1 MTRRPLEWAQSS
13 AVLVLAVYSEAE
25 ILYIGL
31 RGYQQPVIKVS
42 IRFRRD
48 RMQYDRELIEDL
60 REIAILY
67 HASSLLSYKL
77 QEVLDRHIPH
87 LGETCMERGCVD
99 YTLA

>member
-1 MTRRPLEWAQSS
+1 MQRVPTPYKGGA
-13 AVLVLAVYSEAE
+13 
-25 ILYIGL
+25 
-31 RGYQQPVIKVS
+31 
-42 IRFRRD
+42 
-48 RMQYDRELIEDL
+48 MQYDRELIEDL

-87 LGETCMERGCVD
+87 LSETCMERGCVD

>member
-1 MTRRPLEWAQSS
+1 LLITVLSRVGKADAVKAEPSVNARRLTSQMQRVPTFHKGGA
-13 AVLVLAVYSEAE
+13 
-25 ILYIGL
+25 
-31 RGYQQPVIKVS
+31 
-42 IRFRRD
+42 
-48 RMQYDRELIEDL
+48 MQYDRELIEDL

>member
-1 MTRRPLEWAQSS
+1 MGFALD
-13 AVLVLAVYSEAE
+13 
-25 ILYIGL
+25 G
-31 RGYQQPVIKVS
+31 GYQQPVIKVS

-48 RMQYDRELIEDL
+48 RMQYDKDLIEDL

>member
-1 MTRRPLEWAQSS
+1 ML
-13 AVLVLAVYSEAE
+13 VLVVIVKSEMALLE
-25 ILYIGL
+25 GCE
-31 RGYQQPVIKVS
+31 YQQPVIKVS
-42 IRFRRD
+42 LRFWRD

>member
-1 MTRRPLEWAQSS
+1 
-13 AVLVLAVYSEAE
+13 
-25 ILYIGL
+25 
-31 RGYQQPVIKVS
+31 
-42 IRFRRD
+42 
-48 RMQYDRELIEDL
+48 MQYDKDLIEDL

-77 QEVLDRHIPH
+77 QEVLDRHIPN

>member
-1 MTRRPLEWAQSS
+1 
-13 AVLVLAVYSEAE
+13 
-25 ILYIGL
+25 
-31 RGYQQPVIKVS
+31 
-42 IRFRRD
+42 
-48 RMQYDRELIEDL
+48 MQYDKELIEEL
-60 REIAILY
+60 REVAILY

>member
-1 MTRRPLEWAQSS
+1 MRIIYESGVALKAS
-13 AVLVLAVYSEAE
+13 AAFSLQPCWLQRQLQIGSLVDTAC
-25 ILYIGL
+25 
-31 RGYQQPVIKVS
+31 QQLGGA
-42 IRFRRD
+42 
-48 RMQYDRELIEDL
+48 MQYNRELIEDL

>member
-1 MTRRPLEWAQSS
+1 
-13 AVLVLAVYSEAE
+13 
-25 ILYIGL
+25 
-31 RGYQQPVIKVS
+31 
-42 IRFRRD
+42 
-48 RMQYDRELIEDL
+48 MQYNKDLIEDL

-77 QEVLDRHIPH
+77 QEVLDRHIPY

>member
-1 MTRRPLEWAQSS
+1 VVIHVGTCGDIVKRNGFCLGRRE
-13 AVLVLAVYSEAE
+13 
-25 ILYIGL
+25 
-31 RGYQQPVIKVS
+31 YQQPVIKVS

-48 RMQYDRELIEDL
+48 RMQYDKDLIEDL